1 MRSRYQLT
9 GTFRDKDN
17 LQMANV
23 VQNSSYEAL
32 SAEAAS
38 LLEKAKEYRA
48 KMNELDA
55 NDPRRAEYEQLIR
68 DLLKTSTS
76 ISAAVTTSV
85 KGL

>member
-1 MRSRYQLT
+1 M
-9 GTFRDKDN
+9 
-17 LQMANV
+17 
-23 VQNSSYEAL
+23 
-32 SAEAAS
+32 
-38 LLEKAKEYRA
+38 LEKAKEYRA

-68 DLLKTSTS
+68 DLLKTSNS

>member
-1 MRSRYQLT
+1 MRPRYQLT
-9 GTFRDKDN
+9 GTFWDKDN

-23 VQNSSYEAL
+23 AQNSSFEAL

-68 DLLKTSTS
+68 DLLKTSNS
-76 ISAAVTTSV
+76 ISAAVITTV
-85 KGL
+85 KGF

>member
-1 MRSRYQLT
+1 
-9 GTFRDKDN
+9 
-17 LQMANV
+17 MANV
-23 VQNSSYEAL
+23 AQNSSYEAL

-48 KMNELDA
+48 KMDELDA

-68 DLLKTSTS
+68 DLLKNFNFDLCCGNG
-76 ISAAVTTSV
+76 IV